1 MNDNNKAFTE
11 FIRELL
17 HIDDGFRITRIER
30 TSPPETFIRIYL
42 EYQLPYY
49 EIGGIRHDLYD
60 HAPVRTWQHLSWF
73 EYPCFIV
80 CRLPRYIDS
89 VGKIKTIEAS
99 FAEKGK
105 SYTNLFAAHVIF
117 ALQEIKVQ
125 HSVANLFH
133 TTPYIV
139 RSIMENAVNDALE
152 ACGDITDL
160 QTVSL
165 DEKSF
170 KKGHNYATILIDSQN
185 DCVVEMVEGRA
196 EKNVKL
202 LFYCI
207 SSQEKQPQL
216 KRVNMDMWK
225 PYINVIEEIA
235 PQAMI
240 VHDKFHIVKKLSEA
254 IDKTRRIEVK
264 TEQLLKHNRFTV
276 LKNEENR
283 TQNQQS
289 VFEQLDK
296 ANLKTAQ
303 AWHIRE
309 NFKSLFDIHDRT
321 VSGNLLWDWMENSK
335 SKGLKFVND
344 VINTIK
350 NHVKGVVNALITRT
364 DSGKHENMNGRIQ
377 AILAK
382 ARGFNNFER
391 FRINVLFYFGKLDI
405 NPLKFY

>member
-1 MNDNNKAFTE
+1 MNKNNKEFTE
-11 FIRELL
+11 FVSELL
-17 HIDDGFRITRIER
+17 HIDDGFYISRIECV
-30 TSPPETFIRIYL
+30 SEPEASIHIYL
-42 EYQLPYY
+42 DYQLPYC
-49 EIGGIRHDLYD
+49 EIGGMRYNLYD
-60 HAPVRTWQHLSWF
+60 HAPVRSWQHLSWF

-80 CRLPRYIDS
+80 CRVPRYIDS
-89 VGKIKTIEAS
+89 VGKVKTMEVS
-99 FAEKGK
+99 FAQMGK
-105 SYTNLFAAHVIF
+105 SYTRLFSAHVIA

-133 TTPYIV
+133 TSPYIV
-139 RSIMENAVNDALE
+139 RSIMENAVNEALDARGE
-152 ACGDITDL
+152 VTDL
-160 QTVSL
+160 QTVSI
-165 DEKSF
+165 DEKAF

-185 DCVVEMVEGRA
+185 DYVVEMTEGRA
-196 EKNVKL
+196 EKDLKV

-216 KRVNMDMWK
+216 ERVNIDMWQ

-240 VHDKFHIVKKLSEA
+240 VHDKFHLVKKLSEA
-254 IDKTRRIEVK
+254 IDKTRRKEVK
-264 TEQLLKHNRFTV
+264 NEPLLKKNRFTV

-283 TQNQQS
+283 TQSQQS

-309 NFKSLFDIHDRT
+309 NFKSLFEIQDRT
-321 VSGNLLWDWMENSK
+321 VSGNLLWDWMENSMT
-335 SKGLKFVND
+335 KGLTFIND

-364 DSGKHENMNGRIQ
+364 DSGKHENLNGRIQ
-377 AILAK
+377 AVLAK
-382 ARGFNNFER
+382 ARGFKNFDR